1 MRSLLYIVTALAV
14 IGLAFWA
21 YRENYQTQAEIARTE
36 KINKEI
42 GQARARLTVLRAE
55 WAYLNR
61 PDRLRDLADVNF
73 DRLGLLPLRPDQF
86 GKVDQVAFP
95 RPPEPELI
103 ITNPVDVSG
112 MNGGEAVTRGDG
124 VFP

>member
-36 KINKEI
+36 KINREI

-95 RPPEPELI
+95 IPPEPELV

-112 MNGGEAVTRGDG
+112 MNGSEAVTRGDG